1 MLTSH
6 SKTALNDI
14 TILTPR
20 KDNKDSHCNIWLC
33 EIRQVNSK
41 ILPLRVEANPKA
53 KRLARL

>member
-6 SKTALNDI
+6 SETALNDI

-20 KDNKDSHCNIWLC
+20 KDNKDSHCNIWFR
-33 EIRQVNSK
+33 EVRQVNST

-53 KRLARL
+53 KWLARL

>member
-6 SKTALNDI
+6 SETALNDI

-20 KDNKDSHCNIWLC
+20 KDNKDSHRDLRFR
-33 EIRQVNSK
+33 EIRQVNST

-53 KRLARL
+53 KRLAGL